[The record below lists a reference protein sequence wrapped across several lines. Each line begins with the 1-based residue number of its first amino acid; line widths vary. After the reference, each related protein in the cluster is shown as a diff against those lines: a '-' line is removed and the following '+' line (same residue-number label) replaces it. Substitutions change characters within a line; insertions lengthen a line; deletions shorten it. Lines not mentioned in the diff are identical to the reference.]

1 MTVNQERKKHAK
13 KHLKRNGGSITLKLL
28 NMFGK
33 GHNHVKLQNVFVV
46 KKFDKNSKI
55 NHNELLNYR
64 DE

>member
-1 MTVNQERKKHAK
+1 
-13 KHLKRNGGSITLKLL
+13 LKLL